1 MQQSLRDMTTI
12 EKIEE
17 MMKEAYERYK
27 TAMKDQ
33 SDANKYRANFWK
45 GKYEGHRESLEAI
58 KQTEQP

>member
-1 MQQSLRDMTTI
+1 MTTI